1 MDNTQGAVPTAL
13 RAEQAVLGIL
23 ILENDRFVDVDS
35 VIDPDDFTEPYHQRV
50 FKAIARDIRGGKLI
64 EPTVLG
70 QYFQIDPAFESFGG
84 IRYFIDLIDMA
95 PIATQAAHYANIIRQ
110 ASVRRE
116 IILIAAEIQSKA
128 KEDAT
133 ATGEGILADLE
144 ARIVAIRSGKA
155 QAGLVSWGE
164 AARSVLYGI
173 DRPDSRNLM
182 KTGLVKIDNILGG
195 AEAGDLILISGR
207 PGMGK
212 SALASAMALNIALD
226 GGGVAEINGEMTV
239 DQMTRR
245 HLSDY
250 SYRKRGPD
258 APEYKK
264 IRNNDLTDAH
274 RRILVESFQEIQNI
288 PLHMVKRPGITL
300 GRLRAILMK
309 QKMIWEGLGIPFKLA
324 IIDHAGLVSPDQKGR
339 SRFED
344 QTEISGRLKE
354 LADELQ
360 VVMMALN
367 QLNRQVESREDK
379 RPQLSDL
386 RDSGSW
392 EQDAD
397 AVFGVYRDSYYARRE
412 QEPRDHVKAGEWH
425 LRCGS
430 KEVEAIALK
439 VREGDVGTAK
449 LWASIGHN
457 NFRDHAPDLI
467 S

>member
-1 MDNTQGAVPTAL
+1 MDNTEGAVPTAL
-13 RAEQAVLGIL
+13 RAEQALLGIL
-23 ILENDRFVDVDS
+23 ILENDRFVDVDGTA
-35 VIDPDDFTEPYHQRV
+35 DGPDFVEPYHQRV
-50 FKAIARDIRGGKLI
+50 FKAISRDIRAGKLI
-64 EPTVLG
+64 EPNALG
-70 QYFQIDPAFESFGG
+70 QYFQIDPAFEAFGG
-84 IRYFIDLIDMA
+84 IRYFIDLMDMA
-95 PIATQAAHYANIIRQ
+95 PPSNQAKHYANIVRQ

-116 IILIAAEIQSKA
+116 IIQIAAEIQTKA
-128 KEDAT
+128 KEDTSAS
-133 ATGEGILADLE
+133 GESILADLE
-144 ARIVAIRSGKA
+144 ARIIAIKSSKA
-155 QAGLVSWGE
+155 EVGLIPWGE

-173 DRPDSRNLM
+173 DRPETRQLT

-195 AEAGDLILISGR
+195 AEKGDLILIAGR

-212 SALASAMALNIALD
+212 SALASSIALNVALG
-226 GGGVAEINGEMTV
+226 GGGVAEINGEMSI

-250 SYRKRGPD
+250 SYRQRGIE
-258 APEYKK
+258 APEYKR

-274 RRILVESFQEIQNI
+274 RRILVECFTECQNL
-288 PLHMVKRPGITL
+288 PLYMVKRSGITL
-300 GRLRAILMK
+300 GRLRALLMK
-309 QKMIWEGLGIPFKLA
+309 QKMIWESLGIPFDLA

-344 QTEISGRLKE
+344 QTEVSGRLKE

-360 VVMMALN
+360 VVMIALN
-367 QLNRQVESREDK
+367 QLNRDVEKREDK

-397 AVFGVYRDSYYARRE
+397 VVLGVYRDSYYARRE
-412 QEPRDHVKAGEWH
+412 QEPRDHVKAAEWH
-425 LRCGS
+425 IRCGS
-430 KEVEAIALK
+430 KTVEAIGLK
-439 VREGDVGTAK
+439 VREGEPGTAK

-457 NFRDHAPDLI
+457 NFRDNEPDLI